1 MKTKQL
7 TYLLSLL
14 LFPLMVFAQEDY
26 TIINSLNPITDSLS
40 QYSHPLKE
48 VNKIKYNLYFDTR
61 ADYQKKITNDNT
73 DVNTFNLKTARFFLT
88 SSFSDKVDLTM
99 RYSVNDAPSNGL
111 EFAYLT
117 FHLDKKWSLDL
128 GKLITAW
135 GTYEID
141 YNGADLYTQTMVTED
156 LELCAPGVGIEY
168 KTANQ
173 AFYLQTV
180 KVEDQFANKEYTNKA
195 LGHLFQWRGSF
206 WDNKFETR
214 YGYSLMQH
222 DKSKYYN
229 WVTLGNR
236 FNAKNMFIELDWMY
250 GERLVNYSSY
260 IGIDDNG
267 TNLVKDNAIS
277 LSSKYHFD
285 QWNPYVKL
293 MYNKREDLHTQGSYN
308 ILSAQAAVEYYPFD
322 TKILKDIRF
331 FLAYNFKQMSFENEL
346 NYIPTKN
353 NHEVFCGVRWLIP
366 LASK

>member
-7 TYLLSLL
+7 TYFLLILF
-14 LFPLMVFAQEDY
+14 FPLYLQAQEDY

-40 QYSHPLKE
+40 QYSHPPKE
-48 VNKIKYNLYFDTR
+48 INKIKYNLYFDTR

-73 DVNTFNLKTARFFLT
+73 DINTFNLKTARFFLT

-117 FHLDKKWSLDL
+117 VHLDKKWSLDI
-128 GKLITAW
+128 GKVITAW

-141 YNGADLYTQTMVTED
+141 YNGADLYIQTMVTED
-156 LELCAPGVGIEY
+156 LELCAPGVGLEY
-168 KTANQ
+168 KTDNQ

-180 KVEDQFANKEYTNKA
+180 KVYDQFAAKEQLNNA
-195 LGHLFQWRGSF
+195 LGHLLQWRGSF
-206 WDNKFETR
+206 FDNKFETR

-222 DKSKYYN
+222 DKNKYYN

-236 FNAKNMFIELDWMY
+236 FNAKNMFVELDWMY
-250 GERLVNYSSY
+250 GERLVNYSSN
-260 IGIDDNG
+260 IGIEDNG
-267 TNLVKDNAIS
+267 VNLVRDNAIS
-277 LSSKYHFD
+277 LSSKYHFN

-293 MYNKREDLHTQGSYN
+293 MYNNREDLNNQSTYHVF
-308 ILSAQAAVEYYPFD
+308 SAQAAVEYYPFD

-331 FLAYNFKQMSFENEL
+331 FLAYDFRQTSFEKSLENL
-346 NYIPTKN
+346 PTKN
-353 NHEVFCGVRWLIP
+353 NHEIFCGVRWLIP
-366 LASK
+366 LANK